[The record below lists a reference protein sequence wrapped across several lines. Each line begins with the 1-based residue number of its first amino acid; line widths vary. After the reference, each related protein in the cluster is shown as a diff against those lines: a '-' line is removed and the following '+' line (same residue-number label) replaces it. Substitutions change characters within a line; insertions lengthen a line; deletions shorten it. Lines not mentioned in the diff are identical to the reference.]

1 MTKLLIFVILF
12 FLPGCDDQRLNF
24 IEANKVTVIDGDT
37 LLLNNKT
44 WIRLSGLDAPELG
57 QEPFGIEAR
66 DRLEA
71 LIKSDLPLI
80 CFLTGKDTYFRF
92 LAECVTNSHK
102 GLNVNSWLV
111 VEGLALVNPH
121 YPSSYKYEQT
131 IARQLHLGVWNLT
144 TKNPLQEA
152 PWEFRKRLRFIN
164 N

>member
-1 MTKLLIFVILF
+1 MKRIFGLVFLSFIL
-12 FLPGCDDQRLNF
+12 FLPGCEDHRLNF
-24 IEANKVTVIDGDT
+24 IEAHKVTVIDGDT
-37 LLLNNKT
+37 ILLNNKT

-66 DRLEA
+66 DRMEA

-80 CFLTGKDTYFRF
+80 CFLNGKDTYFRF
-92 LAECVTNSHK
+92 LAECVTNSQ

-121 YPSSYKYEQT
+121 YPSPYKYEQT

-144 TKNPLQEA
+144 NPLQEA
-152 PWEFRKRLRFIN
+152 PWEIRRRLKYIR
-164 N
+164 